1 MLLDVVSRS
10 GPHIAIATRRVS
22 LTLQAP
28 SA

>member
-1 MLLDVVSRS
+1 MLTDVVSRFDL
-10 GPHIAIATRRVS
+10 HIAIATRRVS